1 MPTTNKRRNKD
12 FKKKRTAHSF
22 HAKNMNRI
30 KELKEAASQ
39 ETLVEETPTEEVKE
53 EDVAEETT
61 KEVKEEEELTKELK
75 DLPKV
80 P

>member
-39 ETLVEETPTEEVKE
+39 ETPVETPTEEVKE
-53 EDVAEETT
+53 EDVAEEAPE
-61 KEVKEEEELTKELK
+61 EVKQEEEEEEE
-75 DLPKV
+75 
-80 P
+80 

>member
-39 ETLVEETPTEEVKE
+39 ETPVEETPTEEVKE
-53 EDVAEETT
+53 EG
-61 KEVKEEEELTKELK
+61 EEEEE
-75 DLPKV
+75 
-80 P
+80 

>member
-22 HAKNMNRI
+22 HAKNMNRV
-30 KELKEAASQ
+30 KELKEAAS
-39 ETLVEETPTEEVKE
+39 EETPTEEVKE

-61 KEVKEEEELTKELK
+61 EEVKEEEDEEELTKELK
-75 DLPKV
+75 DPPKV

>member
-12 FKKKRTAHSF
+12 FKKKRTRHSF

-30 KELKEAASQ
+30 KELREAAS
-39 ETLVEETPTEEVKE
+39 EETPKEEVKE

-61 KEVKEEEELTKELK
+61 EEVKEEEEEEELTKELK
-75 DLPKV
+75 DPPKV

>member
-12 FKKKRTAHSF
+12 FKKKRTRHSF

-30 KELKEAASQ
+30 KELREASS
-39 ETLVEETPTEEVKE
+39 EEAPTEEVKE

>member
-30 KELKEAASQ
+30 KELKEAAS
-39 ETLVEETPTEEVKE
+39 EETPIEKVKE
-53 EDVAEETT
+53 EDVAEETPE
-61 KEVKEEEELTKELK
+61 EVKEEEEEEEEEEG
-75 DLPKV
+75 
-80 P
+80 

>member
-30 KELKEAASQ
+30 KELKEAAS
-39 ETLVEETPTEEVKE
+39 EETPIEK
-53 EDVAEETT
+53 
-61 KEVKEEEELTKELK
+61 VKEEEAEEEEEEEG
-75 DLPKV
+75 
-80 P
+80 